1 MYYPPYTVQG
11 DRQQCVGLQA
21 QYLYMSNINMNMS
34 CFLGPAGTHGFST
47 GEEFMMDTCQKLNS
61 F

>member
-11 DRQQCVGLQA
+11 DRQQYVGFLA
-21 QYLYMSNINMNMS
+21 KNSYMSNINMNMS
-34 CFLGPAGTHGFST
+34 CFLVPAGTHGFSA